1 MSKDKRGLS
10 PVIATVL
17 LISITI
23 VLASVIFFQMRG
35 FLGDQ
40 MDESDVVLAQACKGV
55 AFDLDYKIV
64 GNEVDLRV
72 ANRGNV
78 PIVDLNVKIVRGGES
93 NLQNFS
99 GFFAADVGMASG
111 NGSVSIDGVD
121 QIVVYPIVQLDVSNK
136 GEPRN
141 ISCADGK
148 VINL

>member
-1 MSKDKRGLS
+1 MLKNKIGLS

-23 VLASVIFFQMRG
+23 VLASVIFFQMRS

-40 MDESDVVLAQACKGV
+40 MRESDVILAQACKGV

-78 PIVDLNVKIVRGGES
+78 PISDLNVKLVRGGES

-99 GFFAADVGMASG
+99 GFFAADVGMASS
-111 NGSVSIDGVD
+111 NRSVSIVGVN
-121 QIVVYPIVQLDVSNK
+121 QIVVYPIVQLDVSKK
-136 GEPRN
+136 GVLKN